1 MKKIFA
7 FILATIMVVSLVPAS
22 VFAAITNDTGCPEYH
37 TVKNCEYTE
46 LGPVDATCTTP
57 AYTAYKCNKC
67 GEQFADNFGTKAA
80 GHKWVDNSNN
90 KDRKN
95 VPVNCATK
103 TDGKTYQKCSVCKE
117 TRVVTTKWSDSHK
130 WVEISGVGC
139 EKIYECSICKDT
151 KTDEHTWEFTK
162 VTVEPKWEAG
172 KYYAGEALFTC
183 KDCKDTKTVQIL
195 DVACKCKS
203 KSLVKAA
210 VDATCTEDG
219 SYAIYKCDDCYQL
232 YILVDEEYKKIDK
245 IDSKDAIIACKG
257 KHEEKDKTG
266 KLTGCVYT
274 YTCKNCKQTIT
285 EDRHPEALIETQGST
300 AATCTTW
307 GYTYKLCKA
316 CGVSFVIPHEP
327 TNHNTVTKTID
338 ATCAKTGT
346 IYTLCS
352 NANCSSVIVAPADVV
367 VNKDG
372 KVYNKVVK
380 TETIAPN
387 DNHKPF
393 VKLQDGTVIYDAA
406 KLPGASCEIGV
417 VYVWQC
423 ENCCGRYFDVDQLDA
438 AGHKYELTVESHNC
452 AKKTSSLPAWTTR
465 IRSYCSVCDVYVD
478 QDFVNAS
485 ANQMFASKEEAMV
498 YHGMMFKNTDAKGN
512 VTYTYRDG
520 KNADSLGTAIKVTG
534 NCTIPAYDVY
544 TCPSCATLVY
554 VNQGIQGHIAAAG
567 KDVAFKAP
575 TACDKTGTLAHSVCA
590 LCNAAFVVEN
600 GKQVTLTST
609 TIAAHSYFG
618 ETKTTNCSKVTYWE
632 CKCGKTFTDK
642 TATTP
647 YNVVDDAHAWQNI
660 VAGTVATCNQAGV
673 ANVKYCTAC
682 KKLEVNRVYK
692 NTKTGDVIVIPLA
705 DENATFEG
713 KKITVTLTNSSEFV
727 ILANGTVENKNSN
740 NNTLAYAKLE
750 HTDPETGK
758 TTIVPRGDSA
768 DKKGDHT
775 KVEYEHYECTFCAY
789 EYLTKYTPAT
799 GGHVNAAGE
808 ILTTKCDNASVKDRL
823 CVVCDTEITTAHTFK
838 YEEDILV
845 PATCVDEGYKYNYC
859 TVCGK
864 LVVTGKMGLDSKNH
878 ADPVSVVVN
887 YAQNGYKAGKQP
899 CAACGYKGEAASMK
913 DKGLEVLIS
922 AAVNGTDSE
931 VGTMGSIIT
940 VTLDLASLN
949 GVNVWGLNFALSYN
963 PEVLEY
969 LPEETSF
976 NQNSKFNTRLAS
988 DVETEIMDR
997 QTGKMVTIKAGIIN
1011 IAAQA
1016 DNAHVAIKGSQN
1028 LVTLKFKVVSTS
1040 TGAAL
1045 LEVGNVYDIL
1055 DWGYTPDIIDENGT
1069 AVKCFKNGKNTAT
1082 VALADI
1088 FDIDGEYGL
1097 TMNDALAIYSLILFN
1112 EYDAAADANADGKI
1126 DAEDLRVFYA
1136 ILTGAITVEAYFAP
1150 VEETTGGT
1158 TPIQP
1163 RA

>member
-7 FILATIMVVSLVPAS
+7 FILATIMVMSLVPAS
-22 VFAAITNDTGCPEYH
+22 VFAAITNDTGCPTVH

-46 LGPVDATCTTP
+46 LGEVAATCTDP
-57 AYTAYKCNKC
+57 SYTAYKCNKC
-67 GEQFADNFGTKAA
+67 GKQFADNFGTKAA

-103 TDGKTYQKCSVCKE
+103 TDGKTYVKCSVCKV
-117 TRVVTTKWSDSHK
+117 TDVQTTKWDKSHN
-130 WVEISGVGC
+130 WVEISGIGC
-139 EKIYECSICKDT
+139 EKVFECSICKTT
-151 KTDEHTWEFTK
+151 KTDEHTWKFTK

-195 DVACKCKS
+195 DVACKHKT

-210 VDATCTEDG
+210 VAATCTEDG
-219 SYAIYKCDDCYQL
+219 SYAIYRCDDCHQL
-232 YILVDEEYKKIDK
+232 YILVDKNYVEIDK
-245 IDSKDAIIACKG
+245 MDSKDVIVPNEGGHK
-257 KHEEKDKTG
+257 EKKNSG
-266 KLTGCVYT
+266 KLVGCVYT
-274 YTCKNCKQTIT
+274 YTCENCKQTVT
-285 EDRHPEALIETQGST
+285 ENRHPAALIETQGDT
-300 AATCTTW
+300 PATCTTW

-316 CGVSFVIPHEP
+316 CGVSFVETHEP
-327 TNHNTVTKTID
+327 SGHNTTTKKID

-352 NANCSSVIVAPADVV
+352 NANCSSAILAPADVV
-367 VNKDG
+367 VTKDG

-380 TETIAPN
+380 TEVIATN

-393 VKLQDGTVIYDAA
+393 VTLQDGTKVYDAS

-423 ENCCGRYFDVDQLDA
+423 ENGCGRYFDVDQIPA
-438 AGHKYELTVESHNC
+438 AGHKFELTTESHNC
-452 AKKTSSLPAWTTR
+452 SKKTDTLAAWTTR
-465 IRSYCSVCDVYVD
+465 IRSYCSACDVYVD

-512 VTYTYRDG
+512 VTYSYRAG
-520 KNADSLGTAIKVTG
+520 KDADSLGVATKVPG
-534 NCTIPAYDVY
+534 NCTIPSYEYY
-544 TCPSCATLVY
+544 TCPTCATPVY
-554 VNQGIQGHIAAAG
+554 VNTGIQGHIKA
-567 KDVAFKAP
+567 KDVTGKAA
-575 TACDKTGTLAHSVCA
+575 TCKDAGVVAHSVCA
-590 LCNAAFVVEN
+590 LCNAAYVEDET
-600 GKQVTLTST
+600 GKQTTLTTTVINPHGST
-609 TIAAHSYFG
+609 LTQ
-618 ETKTTNCSKVTYWE
+618 KWTNCSKVSYWE
-632 CKCGKTFTDK
+632 CSCGAKFTDR
-642 TATTP
+642 TASTKYTVP
-647 YNVVDDAHAWQNI
+647 ADAHNWKNI
-660 VAGTVATCNQAGV
+660 VVGTVATCEIAGV
-673 ANVKYCTAC
+673 ANVKYCVAC
-682 KKLEVNRVYK
+682 NKLEVNRNYK
-692 NTKTGDVIVIPLA
+692 NTKTGEVETIKLA
-705 DENATFEG
+705 AETAVFAG
-713 KKITVTLTNSSEFV
+713 KKITVTLTNGSEFV
-727 ILANGTVENKNSN
+727 IEANGTVKDNKAN
-740 NNTLAYAKLE
+740 NATLAFAKLE
-750 HTDPETGK
+750 HYTPAGEYAIKLVD
-758 TTIVPRGDSA
+758 DSTA
-768 DKKGDHT
+768 KADHT
-775 KVEYEHYECTFCAY
+775 VVGYELYECDYCAY
-789 EYLTKYTPAT
+789 EYIVKYTPVT

-808 ILTTKCDNASVKDRL
+808 ILTTKCDNASIKDRV
-823 CVVCDTEITTAHTFK
+823 CVVCDETISIVHDYTET
-838 YEEDILV
+838 EVV
-845 PATCVDEGYKYNYC
+845 PATCDDEGYTIKFC
-859 TVCGK
+859 KVCG
-864 LVVTGKMGLDSKNH
+864 LRSVTDIVGIDKNNH
-878 ADPVSVVVN
+878 ADPVSVVVD
-887 YAQNGYKAGKQP
+887 YAQNGYTAGKQP

-969 LPEETSF
+969 LPEETAF
-976 NQNSKFNTRLAS
+976 NQDSKFNTRLAS

-997 QTGKMVTIKAGIIN
+997 QTGEMVTIKTGIIN

-1040 TGAAL
+1040 TGVAT
-1045 LEVGNVYDIL
+1045 LEVGNVTDIL
-1055 DWGYTPDIIDENGT
+1055 GWDYTPDIIDENGT
-1069 AVKCFKNGKNTAT
+1069 AVKSFKNGKNTAA

-1088 FDIDGEYGL
+1088 FDVDGEYGL